1 MVKKFGKWDIVTHVA
16 DKKINISRRGVREV
30 LDGVLGYIGATLK
43 DGNTIDIRSFGAFKV
58 VDGKVVFVP
67 SSSLGR

>member
-16 DKKINISRRGVREV
+16 DKKINISRRGVKEV

-43 DGNTIDIRSFGAFKV
+43 DGNTIDIRSFGAFIV
-58 VDGKVVFVP
+58 IDIT
-67 SSSLGR
+67 L